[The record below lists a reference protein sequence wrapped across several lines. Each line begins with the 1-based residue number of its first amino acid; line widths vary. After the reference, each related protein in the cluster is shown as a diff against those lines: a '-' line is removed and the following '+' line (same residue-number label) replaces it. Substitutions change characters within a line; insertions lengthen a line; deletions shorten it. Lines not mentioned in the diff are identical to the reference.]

1 MNADAQALDT
11 DSTERAKTL
20 GVDQGVALTQVMVL
34 GLVAMVDD
42 LPEQL
47 AQAYESARRRW
58 MDTDLSVVLEGWRV
72 SAWNYLDEK
81 NGNST
86 TIDDAEDIAV
96 RALIC
101 VLWDDAVGPDEY
113 GMTVDFFAHLTSRY
127 ADRAD

>member
-1 MNADAQALDT
+1 MNPKTHALHKASADRAQALG
-11 DSTERAKTL
+11 L
-20 GVDQGVALTQVMVL
+20 DQGVALMQLMAA
-34 GLVAMVDD
+34 GLRAMLDD
-42 LPEQL
+42 MPEQL

-58 MDTDLSVVLEGWRV
+58 VEMDSSALLEGWRV
-72 SAWNYLDEK
+72 SAWNHLGQK

-113 GMTVDFFAHLTSRY
+113 GMTADFFTQLMDRY
-127 ADRAD
+127 AEGTK